1 MVTIDNLRDRA
12 DAPLGHWPDALIV
25 IAVAALLA
33 FAIYWT
39 GARIV
44 WRIARPYPVTSVLL
58 RPIDKPVLGMLIVL
72 ALEFTFWP
80 APDTL
85 RFIVTDTADNLRA
98 RRSQDAGSDEAI
110 KWLQPIGHR
119 SGRSELDR
127 TDGAVSGAA

>member
-12 DAPLGHWPDALIV
+12 DAPLGRWPGALIV

-39 GARIV
+39 GTRIV

-58 RPIDKPVLGMLIVL
+58 RHIDKPALGVLIVL
-72 ALEFTFWP
+72 ALEFTFWQ